1 MLLGLAAL
9 GTILS
14 NTASVLAS
22 ESKGEPTPTESTT
35 VAAGSGSATMTLDVV
50 VTDKSGAPVAGLQP
64 EDFKLLDN
72 KKPQILGSVLAVNGM
87 KAQAD
92 TRVEVFLIVDAIND
106 SFKARSYQRQSLMD
120 FFNANGRE
128 LALPTSLVVLTDRD
142 GIEERVRPTRDGNA
156 LLSVLD
162 SSYAGFRQIEEH
174 EGLDGAILREE
185 DSLKALNLFAMQQS
199 KRPGRKL
206 VIWLGS
212 GWSVTSDRLS
222 YGGPT
227 GMQKIYS
234 SIASM
239 STALR
244 DAQITLYT
252 VVPVNGF
259 TRAYNYLQYFK
270 GVSGPKQV
278 DLGDLLLPVLSLQ
291 TGGQVLT
298 GSSDLPDLIN
308 RCTADARVYYQ
319 LTFISP
325 PAKHL
330 NEYHSIEVVVDK
342 PGLKARTR
350 TGYYAQPPAQVAP
363 SSPEAKVEKP
373 AN

>member
-1 MLLGLAAL
+1 VLFSSAIFLA
-9 GTILS
+9 LS
-14 NTASVLAS
+14 LCASIAS
-22 ESKGEPTPTESTT
+22 RSQAPQVP
-35 VAAGSGSATMTLDVV
+35 AAGRSVTLDVV
-50 VTDKSGAPVAGLQP
+50 VTDKTGAPDSGLQP